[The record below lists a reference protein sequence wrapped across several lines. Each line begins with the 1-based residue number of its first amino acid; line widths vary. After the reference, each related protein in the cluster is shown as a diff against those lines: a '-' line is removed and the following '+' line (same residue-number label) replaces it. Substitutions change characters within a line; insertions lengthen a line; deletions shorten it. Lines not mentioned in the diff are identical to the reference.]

1 MRVVVST
8 ALVSWGLASSLASAT
23 PLSSSSSSM
32 GSLSPNAR
40 SLLLESMDWMDD
52 YYDSKAGYLYDFS
65 AATALRHETR
75 SSVWYAF
82 GLLARNQGGDAAEAE
97 KIIRNVIHA
106 QFKVPA
112 EQWYA
117 DYQKEPEE
125 PYVGTEVY
133 PASIYNSWDPNWRG
147 FVGTTLIMV
156 MEEYAHLISAPTQEL
171 VLQSLF
177 NATKGDEYRFGN
189 LDKDKDNLYPAYSN
203 PSIMRAFVSGWTG
216 RRLNESNMTRSGEAY
231 ASEIISL
238 FDRAET
244 LSEFNSG
251 TYTGVSLFGLVLW
264 SKYLPADSVM
274 STAGPRMVKATWESI
289 GQLWHPGM
297 RNMAGPWD
305 RAYGYDMNRYL
316 SLMALWFWT
325 LIGKENSSLISKPQV
340 MSHMADYAWAPLF
353 AVLSSTHRSLIPA
366 SVLSGLSSFAGEHT
380 FSASTYYPPFDLV
393 PRNITTWL
401 SGRLTIGAES
411 FDEISV
417 GGPSQSQES
426 FNPAVVQW
434 DTGREIS
441 FISLYPTETAL
452 QVEVGPGHLNL
463 TYPRG
468 NRSSVFSL
476 MVGTFVEKPTI
487 AGWADLPGLKVD
499 VSGNANLSY
508 SLSFNGEYGGSGST
522 IRDFELWNFTYTM
535 PEDFSGVPNLVLN
548 LEVQ

>member
-1 MRVVVST
+1 MRVST
-8 ALVSWGLASSLASAT
+8 MLASWGLASLASAAA
-23 PLSSSSSSM
+23 LSSSSSTR
-32 GSLSPNAR
+32 SLSPNAR

-65 AATALRHETR
+65 ASAALRHETR

-82 GLLARNQGGDAAEAE
+82 GLLARNQGSDAAEAD
-97 KIIRNVIHA
+97 KIIRNVIHG
-106 QFKVPA
+106 QYKVPA
-112 EQWYA
+112 DEWYA
-117 DYQKEPEE
+117 DYQQEPEE
-125 PYVGTEVY
+125 PYVGAEVY
-133 PASIYNSWDPNWRG
+133 PASIYGSWDPNWRG
-147 FVGTTLIMV
+147 FVGTTLIMA
-156 MEEYAHLISAPTQEL
+156 MEEYAHLISRPTQDL
-171 VLQSLF
+171 ILQSLY

-189 LDKDKDNLYPAYSN
+189 LDKGKDNLYPSYSN

-216 RRLNESNMTRSGEAY
+216 RRLGSANMTRGGESY
-231 ASEIISL
+231 ASEIIGL
-238 FDRAET
+238 FDRAAT

-264 SKYLPADSVM
+264 SRYLPADSVM
-274 STAGPRMVKATWESI
+274 RAAGPRMVAATWASI
-289 GQLWHPGM
+289 AQLWHPGM

-325 LIGKENSSLISKPQV
+325 LVGKENSSLISKPQV

-353 AVLSSTHRSLIPA
+353 AVLADSHAALIPA
-366 SVLSGLSSFAGEHT
+366 DVLSGLTAFGGEHT
-380 FSASTYYPPFDLV
+380 FTASTYYPPFDTV

-401 SGRLTIGAES
+401 SDKLTIGAES
-411 FDEISV
+411 FDEIVV

-468 NRSSVFSL
+468 NGTSVFSL

-487 AGWADLPGLKVD
+487 SGWADVPGLKVD

-522 IRDFELWNFTYTM
+522 IRDFELWNFTYAM
-535 PEDFSGVPNLVLN
+535 PDGFSGVPNLVLS
-548 LEVQ
+548 LEIQ